1 MKKLDVRARGRSDKE
16 VIMSRWTPCFFH
28 SLYSSVWKSAACE
41 ERREATGEEEENDA
55 GLEGEEREVVFESA
69 AEANQ
74 VTTLEHA
81 EKTDEAKWSE
91 GGTNRLRRI

>member
-16 VIMSRWTPCFFH
+16 VIMSRWTPYFLH

-41 ERREATGEEEENDA
+41 ERRKVTGEEEENDA
-55 GLEGEEREVVFESA
+55 GLEGEESEVVFESA

-74 VTTLEHA
+74 VATLEHT
-81 EKTDEAKWSE
+81 EKTDETKWSE
-91 GGTNRLRRI
+91 GRTN